1 MDVWNR
7 VEQFCDRFGLRV
19 PILQAPMSGA
29 CPPALAIAVAGAG
42 AMGGAGAVQDS
53 PEHVLHSATNMH
65 RTPAAFTAP
74 ARSLSSLR
82 AEHQWAAVDL
92 LKISAEGAE
101 FSILDAVLTAAE
113 PVSAICVEFAQPVA
127 VATVHAAVEQLHRA
141 GYTAVARSA

>member
-1 MDVWNR
+1 MGTRGSEDT
-7 VEQFCDRFGLRV
+7 ELEFH
-19 PILQAPMSGA
+19 APE
-29 CPPALAIAVAGAG
+29 VAG
-42 AMGGAGAVQDS
+42 
-53 PEHVLHSATNMH
+53 HVSHSATNMH

-141 GYTAVARSA
+141 GYTAVVRSARPFGWKMTFVRR